1 MAQQQQSG
9 FTLIELM
16 IVIAIIGV
24 LAAIAVPSFSDMIE
38 RNKLKQ
44 AAEGLKSDLAWAR
57 SESIKQSCNVSTTI
71 TTGANWQYVMTPC
84 TGAAKTVTSTSSAV
98 NLTGTTFTG
107 NVVTFDFRRG
117 GSEDA
122 GATFATTNYQVTVDV
137 DNGRRIRICNPVAGS
152 AVSSYEGC

>member
-1 MAQQQQSG
+1 MVRYKHNG
-9 FTLIELM
+9 FTLVELM
-16 IVIAIIGV
+16 IVIAIIGI
-24 LAAIAVPSFSDMIE
+24 LAAIAIPSFSEMIE

-57 SESIKQSCNVSTTI
+57 SESIKQSCNVSTAI

-84 TGAAKTVTSTSSAV
+84 TGTAKTVTSTSSAV

-107 NVVTFDFRRG
+107 NIVTFDFRRG

-152 AVSSYEGC
+152 AVGGYEGC